1 MGHKVMRKGGYTLVE
16 LLVVAVLAVS
26 LLGISAAGYH
36 TWIRTTSVDAS
47 ATRFLAELGRA
58 RAYALAR
65 CCTTRVTVFSG
76 DRGDAL
82 LSERLDPEKRDEWHP
97 IARTNNLPWVHV
109 SHERLYFRPDGS
121 CCTND
126 ASLAD
131 EADFAEYEI
140 ELAGKGRRESD
151 DDNAQTILISAR
163 TGLAREEPE

>member
-1 MGHKVMRKGGYTLVE
+1 MGKSGYTLVE

-36 TWIRTTSVDAS
+36 TWVRTTSVDAS

-65 CCTTRVTVFSG
+65 CCTTRVTVYSG
-76 DRGDAL
+76 ERGDAL
-82 LSERLDPEKRDEWHP
+82 LTERLDPETADEWYP
-97 IARTNNLPWVHV
+97 IARTNSLPWVHV

-126 ASLAD
+126 AALPD

-140 ELAGKGRRESD
+140 ELEGKKRRESD
-151 DDNAQTILISAR
+151 DDNARTIRIAAR
-163 TGLAREEPE
+163 TGLAKEDAE